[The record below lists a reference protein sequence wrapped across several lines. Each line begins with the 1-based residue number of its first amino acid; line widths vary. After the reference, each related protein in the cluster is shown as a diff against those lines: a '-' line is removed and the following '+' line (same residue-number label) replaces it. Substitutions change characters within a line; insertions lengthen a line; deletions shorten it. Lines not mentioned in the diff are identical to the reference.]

1 MDKRRT
7 SEPVVNT
14 SSNVTVRVINAGV
27 TPGPSDYKIQQ
38 SSVIGNDGPSYHMQ
52 MKTPT
57 KDLREGFPAPGDYKH
72 QSALSR
78 ISYSFAKRYKER
90 MESKWQPGPG
100 SYSEAH
106 QTASNWNK
114 GPRLDMEV
122 RYRSNKLKEREDLRT
137 PGPNSYR
144 LPVESSKKDPNRT
157 ASPAWG
163 FTTSPKSTSAEKLSV
178 RASTPGPGA
187 YEYSPKQGLNSCPR
201 ATIGNAARSSAHLL
215 KGVLVPSPFV
225 YNTSA
230 EYCMRKEPA
239 YTIGK

>member
-1 MDKRRT
+1 
-7 SEPVVNT
+7 
-14 SSNVTVRVINAGV
+14 
-27 TPGPSDYKIQQ
+27 
-38 SSVIGNDGPSYHMQ
+38 
-52 MKTPT
+52 
-57 KDLREGFPAPGDYKH
+57 
-72 QSALSR
+72 
-78 ISYSFAKRYKER
+78 
-90 MESKWQPGPG
+90 
-100 SYSEAH
+100 
-106 QTASNWNK
+106 
-114 GPRLDMEV
+114 MEV

-144 LPVESSKKDPNRT
+144 LPVESSKKDPSRT

-163 FTTSPKSTSAEKLSV
+163 FTTSPKSTSAEKLGV

-215 KGVLVPSPFV
+215 RGALVPSPFV

-239 YTIGK
+239 YTIGKQLRPNTATVIKSKSTTSLPGPADYKVDEKAYLRKSPVTAIPNEKREM